1 MKIYIRM
8 FGRFKHQIWERKEVD
23 VKEGVTPME
32 VLRGMIAVHSAGY
45 SAIFDDQDQIRNH
58 IILMINQKRISH
70 ANSVSVL
77 LKEADEIAVL
87 PPVAGG

>member
-8 FGRFKHQIWERKEVD
+8 FGRFKHQLWERKEVE
-23 VKEGVTPME
+23 VKEGVTPVE
-32 VLRGMIAVHSAGY
+32 VLRKMITVHSEGY
-45 SAIFDDQDQIRNH
+45 SAIFDEQDRIRNH

-70 ANSVSVL
+70 ANSASVL
-77 LKEADEIAVL
+77 LKEADELAVL